1 MYEVIV
7 DAEKCDG
14 CEECVNICPSEV
26 FQINEEKS
34 DPYQASECAF
44 CLSCIEACP
53 NSAVTVTEV

>member
-26 FQINEEKS
+26 FQIAEEKS

-44 CLSCIEACP
+44 CLSCIEACT
-53 NSAVTVTEV
+53 NSAIIVKEI